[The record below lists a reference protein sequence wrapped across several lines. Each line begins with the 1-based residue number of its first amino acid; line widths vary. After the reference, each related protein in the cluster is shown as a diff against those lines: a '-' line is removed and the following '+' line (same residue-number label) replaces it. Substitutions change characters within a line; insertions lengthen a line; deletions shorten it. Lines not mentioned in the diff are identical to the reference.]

1 MDKKLN
7 LYVLTGFLGSGKT
20 TVLLRLLDVLKD
32 KKVGVIQNEFGKI
45 GVDGTIIKRDNIEMI
60 EINKGSIFCSCLK
73 ISFAQSLAEMSKM
86 DLDYVFVESSGLADP
101 SNIEEILEGVE
112 VLDHGATYDLKG
124 VLCLID
130 GVNFIDQLEDL
141 ETVNRQLKHCHMAII
156 NKVDLISEEEL
167 KNVIQ
172 QVREVN
178 PICDIETCTFGEF
191 SMDFLE
197 RDLLKNKWAE
207 NEESTNTIDN
217 KPKSLT
223 MNFNG
228 AVNKDKFEEFLNIIK
243 TDSYRIKGFF
253 NFEEGWKQVDVVGKK
268 IDYKECEPRETSQL
282 VFISKIGPN
291 IIKPI
296 INNWNEIIEQKME
309 LKN

>member
-73 ISFAQSLAEMSKM
+73 ISFAQALAEMSKM

-228 AVNKDKFEEFLNIIK
+228 VVNKDKFEEFLNIIK

-253 NFEEGWKQVDVVGKK
+253 NFEDGWKQVDVVGKK
-268 IDYKECEPRETSQL
+268 IDYKECEPKETSQL

-296 INNWNEIIEQKME
+296 INNWNEIIGQKME